1 MVVFT
6 SLSFKTYIKNNHT
19 GPWLVVCPVVDGNVM
34 NAIDA
39 GQVHPPGG
47 GFHFPL
53 MKHIDHL

>member
-47 GFHFPL
+47 GFHFFL
-53 MKHIDHL
+53 